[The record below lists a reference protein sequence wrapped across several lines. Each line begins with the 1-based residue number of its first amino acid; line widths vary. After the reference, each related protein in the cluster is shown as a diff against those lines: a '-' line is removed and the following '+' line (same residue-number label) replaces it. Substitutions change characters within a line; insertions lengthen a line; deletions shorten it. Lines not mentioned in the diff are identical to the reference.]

1 MQKRTAT
8 KTEIKKERDPKKVA
22 KVIKQKGHP
31 SGKLPAGKQLHHV
44 KPVAAKGKTT
54 AKNTRVVTEAKHK
67 QIHKNHRKQG
77 KI

>member
-8 KTEIKKERDPKKVA
+8 KTEIKKERDQKKVA
-22 KVIKQKGHP
+22 KVVKQKGHP
-31 SGKLPAGKQLHHV
+31 SGKLPAGKHLHHV
-44 KPVAAKGKTT
+44 KPVVVGGKTT
-54 AKNTRVVTEAKHK
+54 NKNTRVVTETKHK